1 MATNITTPN
10 KVSMASLIPQNA
22 LGTKFRA
29 TGAIVPSYKTIKD
42 PSDSKKSITTD
53 EIEGHYITVLL
64 QNPAVPTLM
73 GLPITVNVKGLLT
86 LPAGF
91 RESLIKMPLLSFENM
106 NFGEVNRTFWVT
118 AKHVSSV
125 K

>member
-64 QNPAVPTLM
+64 QNPAVPM

>member
-42 PSDSKKSITTD
+42 PKKSITTD
-53 EIEGHYITVLL
+53 EIEEHYITVLL
-64 QNPAVPTLM
+64 QNPAVSTLM
-73 GLPITVNVKGLLT
+73 GLPITVNVKGLLS

-106 NFGEVNRTFWVT
+106 NF
-118 AKHVSSV
+118 
-125 K
+125 

>member
-1 MATNITTPN
+1 MATNIATPT
-10 KVSMASLIPQNA
+10 KVSMASLIPKNA

-29 TGAIVPSYKTIKD
+29 TGAIVPSYKTMKD
-42 PSDSKKSITTD
+42 PNDPKRSMTTD

-64 QNPAVPTLM
+64 QNPTVSNLM

-86 LPAGF
+86 FPAGF
-91 RESLIKMPLLSFENM
+91 RENLIKMPILSFTDL

-118 AKHVSSV
+118 AKQVQFI